1 MGGGDSLAAADAGV
15 RSDGEQEA
23 DVVDSHAACGEDG
36 ALVGGSVCD
45 GAGIRF
51 IGYVGGAIAL
61 AAVVLM
67 INSQRRSRK
76 MSVI

>member
-1 MGGGDSLAAADAGV
+1 MAGIGGNGITMVLTLFGV
-15 RSDGEQEA
+15 VGIGA
-23 DVVDSHAACGEDG
+23 G

-45 GAGIRF
+45 GAGIRS